1 MRKVVVIFMAVVIA
15 AFVSCTHKSPEAI
28 LKTEIDSLSYAF
40 GMARTNELYRHLV
53 ENSVDTAYMAD
64 FIKGFNKGISDN
76 SKEILAYSTGVQIG
90 RMVKEMW
97 ITELKQQ
104 ILEYDPNGIANENDV
119 FAGFIAGAMRDNS
132 KMSMQF
138 AISYHGN
145 AMLKMR
151 EARILEQY
159 SENKKA
165 GEKFL
170 AENKNKEGVITT
182 ESGLQ
187 YKVIKQGKGKTPSW
201 GSEIKLKHKG
211 TLIDGTEFDS
221 SKNNS
226 TIFYTDRVISG
237 WAEALML
244 MPVGSKW
251 ELYVPHDLAYGS
263 AGAGVMIKPFSALVY
278 EIELL
283 EVIR

>member
-1 MRKVVVIFMAVVIA
+1 
-15 AFVSCTHKSPEAI
+15 
-28 LKTEIDSLSYAF
+28 
-40 GMARTNELYRHLV
+40 
-53 ENSVDTAYMAD
+53 MAD

-90 RMVKEMW
+90 RIVREMW

-104 ILEYDPNGIANENDV
+104 IFESNPNENDV
-119 FAGFIAGAMRDNS
+119 FAGFIAGAMRNNS

-138 AISYHGN
+138 AIAYYDN

-170 AENKNKEGVITT
+170 TENKNKEGVITT

-187 YKVIKQGKGKTPSW
+187 YKIIKQGKGKTPSW
-201 GSEIKLKHKG
+201 GAEVKINHKG
-211 TLIDGTEFDS
+211 TLIDGTEFDNS
-221 SKNNS
+221 LTHNS
-226 TIFYTDRVISG
+226 TIFYTDKVIQG

-263 AGAGVMIKPFSALVY
+263 VGAGGKIEPFSALVY